1 MKLFFQRW
9 SERWSERWFSVGL
22 IDRIGSQ
29 PILYVCTGINLGGC
43 TGVQHKFS
51 SDFMPELL
59 DSLLAVVT
67 IYPVRHTIG

>member
-1 MKLFFQRW
+1 MELFFQRW

-43 TGVQHKFS
+43 TSVQYEISF
-51 SDFMPELL
+51 DFMPESL
-59 DSLLAVVT
+59 DSLLAVVK
-67 IYPVRHTIG
+67 IYLVRHTIG